1 MKSKKLKK
9 WTTLLTCATA
19 LTVMTACSQSSSQ
32 ATGTMSSSKTS
43 AVTATTSKKTNKN
56 NSNYFTSKDSDTSYN
71 ESSATKI
78 KLSGS
83 SADVSGDGA
92 ALSGSTVTI
101 SKAGTYVI
109 SGKSDGVQIKVDA
122 GDSDDVHIVL
132 DGVTMTNTNAAIN
145 ATKAGHVYLTLKDGT
160 TSTLSDSSSNSDE
173 DADAVIFSKG
183 DLTINTK
190 SRVYC
195 YEKYGSIR
203 NLSRKSR
210 TKNSNKK
217 YYKIKASTL

>member
-1 MKSKKLKK
+1 M
-9 WTTLLTCATA
+9 TCATA

-32 ATGTMSSSKTS
+32 STGTTSSTTSKTS
-43 AVTATTSKKTNKN
+43 VVTATTSKKTNKN

-109 SGKSDGVQIKVDA
+109 SGKSDGLQIKVDA

-145 ATKAGHVYLTLKDGT
+145 ATKTGHRMF
-160 TSTLSDSSSNSDE
+160 LSKFPFLSL
-173 DADAVIFSKG
+173 AQV
-183 DLTINTK
+183 
-190 SRVYC
+190 
-195 YEKYGSIR
+195 SI
-203 NLSRKSR
+203 L
-210 TKNSNKK
+210 
-217 YYKIKASTL
+217 

>member
-32 ATGTMSSSKTS
+32 STGTTSSTTSKTS
-43 AVTATTSKKTNKN
+43 AVTVTTSKKTNKN

-92 ALSGSTVTI
+92 ALSSMSAVPFPTC
-101 SKAGTYVI
+101 SRP
-109 SGKSDGVQIKVDA
+109 
-122 GDSDDVHIVL
+122 
-132 DGVTMTNTNAAIN
+132 
-145 ATKAGHVYLTLKDGT
+145 
-160 TSTLSDSSSNSDE
+160 LSH
-173 DADAVIFSKG
+173 AMH
-183 DLTINTK
+183 
-190 SRVYC
+190 
-195 YEKYGSIR
+195 
-203 NLSRKSR
+203 
-210 TKNSNKK
+210 
-217 YYKIKASTL
+217 

>member
-19 LTVMTACSQSSSQ
+19 LTVMTACSQLSSQ
-32 ATGTMSSSKTS
+32 STGTTSSSKTS

-109 SGKSDGVQIKVDA
+109 SGKSDG
-122 GDSDDVHIVL
+122 
-132 DGVTMTNTNAAIN
+132 GVVWTIPY
-145 ATKAGHVYLTLKDGT
+145 KGIFSYYDEKSRELKVYLHREGIIYLILLLLKQLMLTNKIICG
-160 TSTLSDSSSNSDE
+160 SNPS
-173 DADAVIFSKG
+173 AH
-183 DLTINTK
+183 L
-190 SRVYC
+190 
-195 YEKYGSIR
+195 
-203 NLSRKSR
+203 
-210 TKNSNKK
+210 
-217 YYKIKASTL
+217 